1 PFPIIAVSGTIIE
14 QLDEIDKIG
23 ADYYIA
29 KGPMEQMEAHTG
41 EFLDK
46 IEKQPFPPENDE
58 AILEPGKIYP
68 RQATTELIG
77 VISFQR
83 AVIESIGV
91 GIVVVDN
98 DAKIISTNSLAL
110 DMINKGVENV
120 LNRPIRALF
129 PSEEQAKIV
138 DGLKRVVHDREL
150 RMITLSVTIDYREI
164 RMNISLLK
172 IDDRIDGWIIGMV
185 DTEQQVEQV

>member
-1 PFPIIAVSGTIIE
+1 
-14 QLDEIDKIG
+14 
-23 ADYYIA
+23 
-29 KGPMEQMEAHTG
+29 
-41 EFLDK
+41 FLDK

-68 RQATTELIG
+68 RQATTELIDA
-77 VISFQR
+77 ISFQS

-91 GIVVVDN
+91 GIIVVDK

-110 DMINKGVENV
+110 DMINKSVEGV

-150 RMITLSVTIDYREI
+150 RRITLSVTIHSREI

-172 IDDRIDGWIIGMV
+172 VDDRVDGWIIGMV